1 MTSIKYK
8 PKVKDV
14 LGKNEILHI
23 LKSRRITRAAKK
35 AMLKLELVGE
45 NKTVIPVRTMLT
57 IAGYDIYD
65 IYEIYVPFYPYYKI
79 KPEKKIIELDKTLSD
94 ERKQFLLAHI
104 FAKVIIL

>member
-14 LGKNEILHI
+14 LGKNEILCI
-23 LKSRRITRAAKK
+23 LKSKRITRAAKK
-35 AMLKLELVGE
+35 TMLNLELVGE

-57 IAGYDIYD
+57 ISGYD
-65 IYEIYVPFYPYYKI
+65 IYEIYVHYHPYYKI

-104 FAKVIIL
+104 FAKVIIF

>member
-1 MTSIKYK
+1 MTSIKHK

-14 LGKNEILHI
+14 LGKDEILHI
-23 LKSRRITRAAKK
+23 LKSKRITRAAKK
-35 AMLKLELVGE
+35 AMLNLELIGE
-45 NKTVIPVRTMLT
+45 DKTVIPVRSMLT
-57 IAGYDIYD
+57 TVGYD
-65 IYEIYVPFYPYYKI
+65 IYEIYVPYYPYYKI

>member
-14 LGKNEILHI
+14 LGKDEILRI
-23 LKSRRITRAAKK
+23 LKSKRIARAAKK
-35 AMLKLELVGE
+35 AMLSLELIGE
-45 NKTVIPVRTMLT
+45 DKTVMPVHSMLT
-57 IAGYDIYD
+57 TAGYDIY
-65 IYEIYVPFYPYYKI
+65 EVYVSFHPYYRI
-79 KPEKKIIELDKTLSD
+79 KQEKKIIELDKTLSD

>member
-35 AMLKLELVGE
+35 ARLKLELVGE

-57 IAGYDIYD
+57 IAGYD

>member
-1 MTSIKYK
+1 MTFVNETL
-8 PKVKDV
+8 KVKDV
-14 LGKNEILHI
+14 LGKNEILRI
-23 LKSRRITRAAKK
+23 LKSKKTRETKK

-57 IAGYDIYD
+57 IAGYDIY
-65 IYEIYVPFYPYYKI
+65 EVYVSFHPYYRI

-104 FAKVIIL
+104 FAKVIIF

>member
-57 IAGYDIYD
+57 IAGYDIY
-65 IYEIYVPFYPYYKI
+65 EIYVPFYPYYKI

>member
-1 MTSIKYK
+1 MAFVNETLKA
-8 PKVKDV
+8 KDV

-23 LKSRRITRAAKK
+23 LKSKRITREIKK
-35 AMLKLELVGE
+35 AMLNLELAGE

-57 IAGYDIYD
+57 IAGYDIY
-65 IYEIYVPFYPYYKI
+65 EVYVSFFPYYRI

-104 FAKVIIL
+104 FAKVVIL

>member
-1 MTSIKYK
+1 MTFVNETL
-8 PKVKDV
+8 KVKDV
-14 LGKNEILHI
+14 LGKNEILRI
-23 LKSRRITRAAKK
+23 LKSKRITRTAKK
-35 AMLKLELVGE
+35 AMLNLELVGD

-57 IAGYDIYD
+57 IAGYDIY
-65 IYEIYVPFYPYYKI
+65 EIYVPFYPYYEI